1 MSTPPPKNFIK
12 IWKNLVDK
20 KIPRES
26 ADRPGGEGGEPQGE
40 AMMNKVLHQCRKGV
54 YTPANEEATEKDSY
68 AC

>member
-1 MSTPPPKNFIK
+1 M
-12 IWKNLVDK
+12 DK